1 MVLLASRYANSVARG
16 AVLSI
21 AAGLSFMLIARH
33 QLALPHAYPPGV
45 AQRIGSQAVSSRLHA
60 CCTPSLSSDAPS
72 PLQNFQWDVAL
83 RASTPGQTIVNAE
96 SSSSSSSTPNTLSDF
111 EDEDDDDALD
121 DNDLGFARGEW
132 NPFLAE
138 TTPITEIQIKTCM
151 LPPGLYDLCSPTSS
165 KKEDATRGEWK
176 RVDRDLNKRV
186 GIYYAYLYYR
196 TSTSSE
202 SSFHVV
208 LTRRLC
214 PAGLLIPG
222 SSTPVIT
229 NITLIDQ
236 EVELDS
242 TNGVWTR
249 VSANIREGI
258 WPRMKPMYLYYRST
272 SQHLI
277 KAARAASP
285 DRNAGDSLEPI
296 TQLDVIYGGNEVQ
309 PLPGYTKLPVMIS
322 GGEDDEKAVGTGNR
336 KGSRVGSTLAYRKIA
351 QKSAAAPPL
360 RFSAEGTYTILQV
373 ADLHLSVGPGKCR
386 DLDFKQRT
394 NCEALG
400 ADTYTLQW
408 LETALDEVKP
418 SLVVLSGDQLNGQ
431 DTSWSVQSTIMKFA
445 PLIYRRSI
453 PWTVVFG
460 NHDGETTDLDLK
472 RQIDLMSRLPYF
484 VGEAG
489 PSSIAGSGNYVRSV
503 RASDSDTVLSTLYF
517 LDSHANVKK
526 TAPWSQAGY
535 DFIKPDQINWFK
547 GRSAQIHTL
556 KRPYTP
562 SNVQA
567 TIKGS
572 KARPSQAN
580 EAARHVPRGSEN
592 RTTAQTSALASGSN
606 AAAQR
611 EDPDW
616 APSGLD
622 IGGKRMRKRAL
633 HARQDDE
640 DADALGDGEGDDSVL
655 GPDDNTEDI
664 AKAIAVEEAGNS
676 DEKIDLGYG
685 MMPDDGANIQDAATG
700 HETDTFVKGNPLLEN
715 EKGLEPTVLP
725 VGPTRAAPL
734 EAKPNALVFFH
745 IPLQEAYDSPIDV
758 GADGTRLFF
767 GERLEGNGASKTD
780 SGFFQQGL
788 LAQKEMMAESDGPVD
803 AFWDGESSA
812 PTKGRPEV
820 KVVANGHCHISED
833 CRRVNGI
840 WLCFGGG
847 ASYSGYGQPGFL
859 RRMRVYELSDY
870 GETIETYHLLDT
882 KQIIDRVVLVG
893 EKAMGS

>member
-33 QLALPHAYPPGV
+33 QLAFPHAYPPGV
-45 AQRIGSQAVSSRLHA
+45 AQRIGSQA
-60 CCTPSLSSDAPS
+60 
-72 PLQNFQWDVAL
+72 WDVAL
-83 RASTPGQTIVNAE
+83 RASTAGQTVVNAE
-96 SSSSSSSTPNTLSDF
+96 SSTSSSSSKLPDLSDF
-111 EDEDDDDALD
+111 EDEDPDDPLD
-121 DNDLGFARGEW
+121 DKELGFARGEW
-132 NPFLAE
+132 NPFIAE
-138 TTPITEIQIKTCM
+138 TTPITEIQFKTCM

-165 KKEDATRGEWK
+165 KKEDATRGEW
-176 RVDRDLNKRV
+176 RRLDRDLNKRI

-196 TSTSSE
+196 RSMSFG
-202 SSFHVV
+202 SSFRGLSDNVADCKRIV
-208 LTRRLC
+208 ST
-214 PAGLLIPG
+214 GLLIPG

-229 NITLIDQ
+229 NMTLLDQ

-249 VSANIREGI
+249 VPQNIREGI
-258 WPRMKPMYLYYRST
+258 WPRMKPMYLYYQST
-272 SQHLI
+272 SQHLVM
-277 KAARAASP
+277 AARAASS
-285 DRNAGDSLEPI
+285 DRNAGEKLEPI
-296 TQLDVIYGGNEVQ
+296 TQLDVIYGGDEVK
-309 PLPGYTKLPVMIS
+309 PLPGYIKIPVKIS

-336 KGSRVGSTLAYRKIA
+336 KGTRVGSALAYRKVA
-351 QKSAAAPPL
+351 QKTVAAPPL
-360 RFSAEGTYTILQV
+360 RFSAEGNYTILQV

-400 ADTYTLQW
+400 PDNYSLQW
-408 LETALDEVKP
+408 LEAALDTVKP

-431 DTSWSVQSTIMKFA
+431 DTSWSVQSGIMKFA
-445 PLIYRRSI
+445 PLIYGRSI

-472 RQIDLMSRLPYF
+472 SQIDLMSHLPYF
-484 VGEAG
+484 IGEAG
-489 PSSIAGSGNYVRSV
+489 PSSVAGSGNYVRSV

-526 TAPWSQAGY
+526 TTPWSQAGY
-535 DFIKPDQINWFK
+535 DFIKPDQINWFR
-547 GRSAQIHTL
+547 GRSAQIRTL

-562 SNVQA
+562 SN
-567 TIKGS
+567 IKAKPSGS
-572 KARPSQAN
+572 KARPSKAN
-580 EAARHVPRGSEN
+580 EALKH
-592 RTTAQTSALASGSN
+592 
-606 AAAQR
+606 AAANG
-611 EDPDW
+611 ENPNW
-616 APSGLD
+616 APSGFG
-622 IGGKRMRKRAL
+622 IGGKRMMKRAR
-633 HARQDDE
+633 HSRQDDVDADDV
-640 DADALGDGEGDDSVL
+640 DADALGQGEGDDPVL
-655 GPDDNTEDI
+655 GADDNNEDI
-664 AKAIAVEEAGNS
+664 AKAIPGEEGGSAKDNNNGEIN
-676 DEKIDLGYG
+676 LGFG
-685 MMPDDGANIQDAATG
+685 MMPDDGANIQDAPTG
-700 HETDTFVKGNPLLEN
+700 HETDKFVAGNPLLEN
-715 EKGLEPTVLP
+715 EKGLEPTMLP
-725 VGPTRAAPL
+725 IGPTKAVPL

-745 IPLQEAYDSPIDV
+745 VPLQESYDAPIDV
-758 GADGTRLFF
+758 GAHGTRLFF

-788 LAQKEMMAESDGPVD
+788 MAQKELMAESDGPVD
-803 AFWDGESSA
+803 AFWDGESAS

-859 RRMRVYELSDY
+859 RRMRVFQLSDY

>member
-33 QLALPHAYPPGV
+33 QLALPHAHPPGV
-45 AQRIGSQAVSSRLHA
+45 AQRIGSQA
-60 CCTPSLSSDAPS
+60 
-72 PLQNFQWDVAL
+72 WDVAL

-96 SSSSSSSTPNTLSDF
+96 SSSASSSTSSTLSDF
-111 EDEDDDDALD
+111 KDEDDDDALD
-121 DNDLGFARGEW
+121 DSHLGFARGEW

-165 KKEDATRGEWK
+165 KKEDATRGEWR

-196 TSTSSE
+196 
-202 SSFHVV
+202 
-208 LTRRLC
+208 
-214 PAGLLIPG
+214 LLIPS

-236 EVELDS
+236 EIELDS
-242 TNGVWTR
+242 TDGVWTR
-249 VSANIREGI
+249 VSENIREGI

-309 PLPGYTKLPVMIS
+309 PLPGYTKLPGKIS

-431 DTSWSVQSTIMKFA
+431 DTSWSVQSAIMKFA

-489 PSSIAGSGNYVRSV
+489 PSSIAGSGNYVRSI

-535 DFIKPDQINWFK
+535 DFIKPDQINWFR

-567 TIKGS
+567 KGS
-572 KARPSQAN
+572 RARPSKAN
-580 EAARHVPRGSEN
+580 EAVRHVPRGSES

-606 AAAQR
+606 AATQR
-611 EDPDW
+611 DDPDW
-616 APSGLD
+616 APSESG

-685 MMPDDGANIQDAATG
+685 MMPDDGANIQDAPTG

-725 VGPTRAAPL
+725 VGPTLAAPL

-788 LAQKEMMAESDGPVD
+788 LAQKELMAESDGPVD